1 MTAIT
6 MDAQTSSIL
15 QFFRRVYKAMI
26 NARQRQANRE
36 IAKYLHRNE
45 FRQESIDFVE
55 NMIEEIEEGRA
66 NEILENRKNR

>member
-6 MDAQTSSIL
+6 MDAQLSSIL

-26 NARQRQANRE
+26 DARQRQANRE

-45 FRQESIDFVE
+45 FRRESIDFIE
-55 NMIEEIEEGRA
+55 NMIEEGRG

>member
-6 MDAQTSSIL
+6 MDAQSSSIL

-26 NARQRQANRE
+26 DARQRQANRE

-45 FRQESIDFVE
+45 FRQESIDFIE
-55 NMIEEIEEGRA
+55 NMIEEGLD